1 MSNSTSETNIDDR
14 RIDADLVYPLAIGSS
29 LGLMVVSLILTVI
42 VLLGFRSQKQLK
54 FLIAALVPLAIGALL
69 GNSFFHILP
78 ECYEEAYSDIPD
90 TPSPASVSIVVL
102 LGILV
107 CYTIEK
113 SFVWCG
119 LGHSNTHNDDSI
131 VNNIT
136 TIGNIF

>member
-1 MSNSTSETNIDDR
+1 MNNSSIETNIDDR

-29 LGLMVVSLILTVI
+29 LGLMAISLILTVL
-42 VLLGFRSQKQLK
+42 VLLGFKSERKLK

-78 ECYEEAYSDIPD
+78 ECYEEAYSDTPD
-90 TPSPASVSIVVL
+90 TPSPPSVSIVVL

-113 SFVWCG
+113 SFSWCG
-119 LGHSNTHNDDSI
+119 LGHSNTHNDESIASNI
-131 VNNIT
+131 VNSNI
-136 TIGNIF
+136 